1 MSAREAAGLLSQE
14 APQIG
19 YRLGVIGTSLVQQND
34 LASSSLKISYS
45 SRGWLRWAQV
55 LSNNLF
61 YCPIW
66 WDNTV
71 YTGWEPSGVAGT
83 TRYFRGLNA
92 GVSGQTFQQILD
104 RKSYFNNIDVDIIVI
119 DMGTND
125 VGSYDGNTIQN
136 ARETIANYYLS
147 LGKIVILLP
156 ILARDTTAWASGSVS
171 RKVANYINSRTR
183 TFCNSRRNCY
193 LFDWNQAWVDMN
205 NPTDTVP
212 VTGNTDDGTHFIPRG
227 AYFVGKAFA
236 AFLATILPAA
246 QPRTWGVDDTYDATY
261 NPYGNLITNPFMYG
275 NSGAN
280 GTGSTG
286 NVANGFRSERSTGGS
301 TVVASKE
308 VRADGRGSWQ
318 VLTYTPSGAAV
329 DLFYLR
335 TSTAN
340 TTHGLANGDWV
351 QASCVVNAAAYAWR
365 GITLYLADQV
375 ANSYS
380 SYGMEPYPTATSS
393 ANNWQST
400 EGFQGTLTTV
410 PFPLANGSTDVR
422 VRLEIRFDA
431 SLGGTP
437 VLKVGEFELRKV
449 PNTISVINTTV

>member
-351 QASCVVNAAAYAWR
+351 QAS
-365 GITLYLADQV
+365 
-375 ANSYS
+375 
-380 SYGMEPYPTATSS
+380 
-393 ANNWQST
+393 
-400 EGFQGTLTTV
+400 
-410 PFPLANGSTDVR
+410 
-422 VRLEIRFDA
+422 
-431 SLGGTP
+431 
-437 VLKVGEFELRKV
+437 
-449 PNTISVINTTV
+449 